1 MVWDDT
7 VSVYMD
13 VRSKIVVD
21 EVLGVDTA
29 CLMPGQHLYNINI
42 AEWMHMMDIMDFIRC
57 PMHKV
62 SYSITTIFSSF
73 NQKVAHTFQKGLY
86 TQLTISKAYKQ
97 HYIHYTYIL
106 NRGVE

>member
-13 VRSKIVVD
+13 VWDKIVVD
-21 EVLGVDTA
+21 EVSGVDTA
-29 CLMPGQHLYNINI
+29 GLMPGPHLHNINI
-42 AEWMHMMDIMDFIRC
+42 AEWMYMIDIINIIRC
-57 PMHKV
+57 PMYKV
-62 SYSITTIFSSF
+62 SYSNTTIFSSF
-73 NQKVAHTFQKGLY
+73 KQKIAHIFQKRLY